1 LFLIDGC
8 FFIFGIIYNKG
19 VILAKTGKPRSSKG
33 LAVLAARLADQK
45 LADNILIMNL
55 TGIDGAPTD
64 YFVICSCDSDVQI
77 RAIVDLIATNCR
89 QLGLKQPRVEGNRGS
104 SWVLLDF
111 FDVVMHIML
120 PDARQFYK
128 LENLWGDSEFISL
141 NEDGKPKAVRKKVP
155 SLLSE

>member
-1 LFLIDGC
+1 
-8 FFIFGIIYNKG
+8 
-19 VILAKTGKPRSSKG
+19 LAKLSKPRSSKG
-33 LAVLAARLADQK
+33 LAVLTARLADQK
-45 LADNILIMNL
+45 LAENILIMNL

-64 YFVICSCDSDVQI
+64 YFVICSCSTDVQI
-77 RAIVDLIATNCR
+77 RAVVEFIVSYCR
-89 QLGLKQPRVEGNRGS
+89 QSGLQLPRVEGLGAS

-141 NEDGKPKAVRKKVP
+141 SEDGKPKAIRKKVP
-155 SLLSE
+155 ALINDK